1 MIRSMT
7 GVGRAE
13 AALKQRKAKLIVEIR
28 SSNHKF
34 TELIL
39 KLPTLL
45 LGYES
50 NIRELVSKKIFRG
63 YLQLSVNIQGSNDD
77 KNITDNTAY
86 ARTFILDYDLLA
98 NLLNINKE
106 LKERYKISG
115 ELNVNTVLAFPGL
128 VIPTKLI
135 EHDKNKE
142 VWNQT
147 QKTIVKAL
155 DSLNRMKREEGAFL
169 YNDFIR
175 RIKTILQLLKNI
187 EKRSKIIRQELKE
200 KIIPSPNKNLT
211 QRSQRPRRK
220 NMSKFSSANS
230 ACSAL
235 ESSSSIELLNAQ
247 RAIFEELVRLQSH
260 SRAFLRAIRS
270 QNAQSVGRKLE
281 FILSEMLRETETI
294 LAKGRDTLISRDG
307 ITIKEEVDALR
318 EQVRNVE

>member
-1 MIRSMT
+1 MT

-13 AALKQRKAKLIVEIR
+13 TMLKQRKTKLIIEIR

-34 TELIL
+34 MELIL

-63 YLQLSVNIQGSNDD
+63 YLQLSVNIQSSNDD
-77 KNITDNTAY
+77 KNITDSGNGLVSSNIAY
-86 ARTFILDYDLLA
+86 ARTFTLDYDMLA

-115 ELNVNTVLAFPGL
+115 ELNVNTVLTFPGM
-128 VIPTKLI
+128 VVPAKLI

-147 QKTIVKAL
+147 QKTIIKAL

-169 YNDFIR
+169 YNDFTK

-187 EKRSKIIRQELKE
+187 EKRSRVLRQELKQ
-200 KIIPSPNKNLT
+200 KIIPNT
-211 QRSQRPRRK
+211 EQGAQ
-220 NMSKFSSANS
+220 
-230 ACSAL
+230 
-235 ESSSSIELLNAQ
+235 IELLNAQ
-247 RAIFEELVRLQSH
+247 RATTEELVRLTSH

-270 QNAQSVGRKLE
+270 QNIQSKGRKLE